1 MFLWDPKKGGK
12 VELEERTTK
21 RSAFKITLMSF
32 TVVIFFLHGNKEI
45 IFRDGFLRKYS
56 LSAEIYF
63 PSFPFKCQA
72 RFMGKT
78 FSNFY

>member
-12 VELEERTTK
+12 VESEGRTTK
-21 RSAFKITLMSF
+21 KSAFKTTFMSF
-32 TVVIFFLHGNKEI
+32 TVVIFFLHVNKEI
-45 IFRDGFLRKYS
+45 IFRGGFLRKYS

-63 PSFPFKCQA
+63 PLFPFKCQA